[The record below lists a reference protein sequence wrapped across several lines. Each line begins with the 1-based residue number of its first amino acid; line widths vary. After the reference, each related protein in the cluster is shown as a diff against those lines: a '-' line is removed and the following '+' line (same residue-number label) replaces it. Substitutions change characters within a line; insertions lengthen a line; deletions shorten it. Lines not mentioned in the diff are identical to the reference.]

1 MTYGDAV
8 LFGAVQG
15 LTEFLPISSSG
26 HIVLLE
32 KMLHVDV
39 ERNTAFVLML
49 HVGTLIAV
57 LYAMRKEVRWLIQHP
72 KARETWMLVVALL
85 PTAVIGALFEEW
97 FDDLFES
104 GATIGLEFLLT
115 GIILWWMDAI
125 EAGRKNETT
134 MTVADSLWIGALQ
147 GAAILPAL
155 SRSGLTIAGG
165 LWRGLNREAATR
177 FSFLL
182 SIPAI
187 LGGVLVKLDDLVE
200 AHGSAAL
207 SSGPML
213 AGMLAALATGYLSV
227 RWTKSLVSRARMRWF
242 AVYAFALSA
251 WILFDQ
257 LVQHRFFPP
266 LA

>member
-32 KMLHVDV
+32 KLLHVDV
-39 ERNTAFVLML
+39 DHNTAFVLML
-49 HVGTLIAV
+49 HVGTLMAV

-72 KARETWMLVVALL
+72 KARETWMLVLALL
-85 PTAVIGALFEEW
+85 PTAVIGGLFEEW
-97 FDDLFES
+97 FDDLFAS

-115 GIILWWMDAI
+115 GIILWWMDAVD
-125 EAGRKNETT
+125 AGPKNETT
-134 MTVADSLWIGALQ
+134 MTAADSLWIGALQ

-227 RWTKSLVSRARMRWF
+227 RWTKALVARARMRWF

-257 LVQHRFFPP
+257 LIQHRFFPP